1 MANFLSHLS
10 AFLKNYNGNFYFSL
24 LVYLFLSLFTLS
36 SQEEVIEKKKSLAG
50 NEMGAKRLAILVGIN
65 EYTDKNIS
73 PLQKARNDAK
83 LIAQILEEQGQ
94 FDEIHL
100 MTDDISPKSPLYPTR
115 AHIEAKIDHVLDYSS
130 PVDTILFFFSGHGI
144 SDSSGNGYLL
154 SVDTTIDKSLFTS
167 IKVNDIMHKIKN
179 RNVGKSILFLDACR
193 DLSNSSS
200 KVFAKEGF
208 KSEKYASGDIP
219 VTFFSTSTGYYSYE
233 DPKSSFGVFTK
244 YLAHGMEGKADT
256 NQDGIVTFSEL
267 EEFVQIGVTG
277 WSDQNDKEQ
286 KPFVNYH
293 KDKQGKIP
301 ITLSV
306 DKVTSL
312 VEENNFPKSNS
323 KIAAVI
329 RSSVI
334 PGWGQWYN
342 GGGEKG
348 LSYFSIFFILVGN
361 AAYQYMPYAK
371 AKADYE
377 STLLI
382 PASPGQGDTLLLNY
396 FLFEPKYAA
405 VNHAK
410 SNFNLSVGLVGAFW
424 AWNVLDLFLY
434 KGNNFFWAINL
445 RVAPSNAMS
454 VYAHSPIDFDKKTDI
469 HFTVRF

>member
-1 MANFLSHLS
+1 M
-10 AFLKNYNGNFYFSL
+10 NFYFLIVIFLISSFFAN
-24 LVYLFLSLFTLS
+24 LF
-36 SQEEVIEKKKSLAG
+36 SQEAGVAEKKISLAG
-50 NEMGAKRLAILVGIN
+50 NEMGAKRWAILVGIN

-94 FDEIHL
+94 FDEIYL
-100 MTDDISPKSPLYPTR
+100 MTDDISPKNPLYPTR
-115 AHIEAKIDHVLDYSS
+115 AHIEAKIDHVLDIST

-144 SDSSGNGYLL
+144 SDTGGNGYLL
-154 SVDTTIDKSLFTS
+154 SVDSTIEKSLFTS
-167 IKVNDIMHKIKN
+167 IKVNDIMRKIKD

-193 DLSNSSS
+193 DLSNSNT
-200 KVFAKEGF
+200 KGFAKEGF

-277 WSDQNDKEQ
+277 WSDQNEKEQ

-301 ITLSV
+301 ITVSV

-323 KIAAVI
+323 KLAAVI
-329 RSSVI
+329 RSAVI

-348 LSYFSIFFILVGN
+348 LSFFSIFLILLGN
-361 AAYQYMPYAK
+361 SAYQYMPYAK

-377 STLLI
+377 STILL
-382 PASPGQGDTLLLNY
+382 PATPGQGDTLLLNY
-396 FLFEPKYAA
+396 YLFEPKYAA

-410 SNFNLSVGLVGAFW
+410 NNFNLSVGLVGAFW

-434 KGNNFFWAINL
+434 KGNNFFWAINI
-445 RVAPSNAMS
+445 RVAPTSTTPT
-454 VYAHSPIDFDKKTDI
+454 YAHSGIEFDKKTDI

>member
-1 MANFLSHLS
+1 MRINFQII
-10 AFLKNYNGNFYFSL
+10 AFLLISSSINLFS
-24 LVYLFLSLFTLS
+24 
-36 SQEEVIEKKKSLAG
+36 EETSIPVEKKKSLAG
-50 NEMGAKRLAILVGIN
+50 NEMGAKRYAILVGIN
-65 EYTDKNIS
+65 EYSDKNIS

-83 LIAQILEEQGQ
+83 LIAQIFEEQGQ

-100 MTDDISPKSPLYPTR
+100 MTDDISPKNPLYPTKS
-115 AHIEAKIDHVLDYSS
+115 HIEAKIDHVLDYSS

-144 SDSSGNGYLL
+144 SDSAGNGYLL
-154 SVDTTIDKSLFTS
+154 SVDTTIEKSLITS
-167 IKVNDIMHKIKN
+167 IQVNEIMRKIKA

-193 DLSNSSS
+193 DLSNSNS
-200 KVFAKEGF
+200 KVFAKDGF
-208 KSEKYASGDIP
+208 KSEKYANGDIP

-233 DPKSSFGVFTK
+233 DPKSNFGVFTK

-267 EEFVQIGVTG
+267 EEFVQVGVTG
-277 WSDQNDKEQ
+277 WSDQNEKEQ

-293 KDKQGKIP
+293 KDKHGKIP
-301 ITLSV
+301 ITVSV

-323 KIAAVI
+323 RLSAVI
-329 RSSVI
+329 RSSLV

-348 LSYFSIFFILVGN
+348 LSYFSIFLILLGN
-361 AAYQYMPYAK
+361 SAYQYGPYSNAK
-371 AKADYE
+371 ANYE
-377 STLLI
+377 STLLL
-382 PASPGQGDTLLLNY
+382 PATPGGGDTLLLNY
-396 FLFEPKYAA
+396 FLFQPKYEA
-405 VNHAK
+405 VNKAR
-410 SNFNLSVGLVGAFW
+410 NNLNLSLGLVGTFW

-445 RVAPSNAMS
+445 RIMPTNTSSA
-454 VYAHSPIDFDKKTDI
+454 YAHSPIDFDKKTDI